1 MSFMRGRTQR
11 VSIWSMLSKEI
22 PLAYGVSQGAVLG
35 PLLSPYRTPLGD
47 IITRHGLNSVIFAD
61 DTQLYV
67 VSDSRTDYSVKIS
80 IESCMDEIRCW
91 MRDNMLALKDGK
103 SKQKEVGDQRTGG
116 SRHSSLLSCS
126 PRPGCND

>member
-1 MSFMRGRTQR
+1 
-11 VSIWSMLSKEI
+11 MLSEEVS
-22 PLAYGVSQGAVLG
+22 LEYGVLQKAVLG
-35 PLLSPYRTPLGD
+35 PLLFAQYMTPLED
-47 IITRHGLNSVIFAD
+47 IITRHGLNSVLFGD

-67 VSDSRTDYSVKIS
+67 VCDSPTDYSVKTS
-80 IESCMDEIRCW
+80 IEACVDEIRCW